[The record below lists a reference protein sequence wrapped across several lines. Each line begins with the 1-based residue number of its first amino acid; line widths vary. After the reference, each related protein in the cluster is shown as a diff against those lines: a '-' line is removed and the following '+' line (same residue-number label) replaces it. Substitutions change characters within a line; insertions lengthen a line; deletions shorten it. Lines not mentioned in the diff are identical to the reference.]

1 MANKLYIRVL
11 LTLIYLMSMF
21 RDGLFICLIK
31 QFVIKEI
38 IKLET
43 FYRFTIGF
51 YFFFRETKNNQMFWI

>member
-11 LTLIYLMSMF
+11 LTLTYLMSMF

-51 YFFFRETKNNQMFWI
+51 YFF